1 MTFREFMVLLRLY
14 RAAPPDLRRWA
25 DKQLPG
31 LQEAAEL
38 TEGRPARR
46 QTIMPFHDST
56 CPPLDPPPK
65 LDELIRRSIE
75 AFDALPPEEKQK
87 HRRAQRIS
95 WVYGNLALS
104 NPNITREMVE
114 EAAKDW

>member
-1 MTFREFMVLLRLY
+1 MMSKPT
-14 RAAPPDLRRWA
+14 PP
-25 DKQLPG
+25 
-31 LQEAAEL
+31 
-38 TEGRPARR
+38 RP
-46 QTIMPFHDST
+46 D
-56 CPPLDPPPK
+56 

-75 AFDALPPEEKQK
+75 VFDALPPEEKRK
-87 HRRAQRIS
+87 HRHAQRVS